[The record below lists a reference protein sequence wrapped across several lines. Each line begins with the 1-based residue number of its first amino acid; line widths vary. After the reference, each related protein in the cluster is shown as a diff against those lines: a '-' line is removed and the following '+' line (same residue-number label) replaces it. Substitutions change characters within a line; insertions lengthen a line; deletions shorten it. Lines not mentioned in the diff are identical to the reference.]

1 MNGEFKNCK
10 RVIPTSH
17 KPWHGMFSK
26 PQGHLSLI
34 IKIFHTKGK
43 ILFLIK
49 GCRHVVKWL
58 GLWTPKLWVRVF
70 YSGQKMLLQISFFKT
85 MQLSIST
92 KPILKEVF
100 INYAQNK
107 LIQLPTNA
115 IVKGN
120 YIFY

>member
-1 MNGEFKNCK
+1 MH
-10 RVIPTSH
+10 SA
-17 KPWHGMFSK
+17 
-26 PQGHLSLI
+26 L
-34 IKIFHTKGK
+34 
-43 ILFLIK
+43 
-49 GCRHVVKWL
+49 
-58 GLWTPKLWVRVF
+58 
-70 YSGQKMLLQISFFKT
+70 YSGQKMLSQISFFKT

-107 LIQLPTNA
+107 LVQLPNNA